1 MSKQI
6 GNLNVQMET
15 IFKKE
20 PNGHSRTKKYT
31 TEMKKKK
38 KSLYGL
44 NSWFKMASKIQW
56 IKGLINRNYT
66 ILRTDILKN
75 IDISKQFLGHREHY

>member
-1 MSKQI
+1 MYKWKLFLKK
-6 GNLNVQMET
+6 NQMGILELKS
-15 IFKKE
+15 IPLKW
-20 PNGHSRTKKYT
+20 
-31 TEMKKKK
+31 KKKK